1 MGTLVPQEVQIFE
14 KHNLEN
20 SAFLLEVEIKKWLIE
35 SLINKWDVIHRVFQF
50 GPMTYAQLSKN
61 NPNISG

>member
-1 MGTLVPQEVQIFE
+1 MGTLVPQEVEIFE

-50 GPMTYAQLSKN
+50 GSMTYEQLSKN
-61 NPNISG
+61 NPKY